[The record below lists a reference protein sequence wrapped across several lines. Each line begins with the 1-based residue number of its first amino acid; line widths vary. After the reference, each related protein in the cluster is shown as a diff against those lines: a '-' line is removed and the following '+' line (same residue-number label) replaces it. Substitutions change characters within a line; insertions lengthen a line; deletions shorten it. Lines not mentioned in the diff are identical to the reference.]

1 MAGKQ
6 PADDKGDDDKAKIRE
21 ARVRFVDRYRGLLK
35 ALQSCRQLEW
45 NIQTDNLSNAHAAQA
60 VGTKSGATAGPFEAC
75 PDVNELGGSF
85 RLQSDLPKAQL
96 LELCGKLWKEILQ
109 PGGCNPDGSMAHR
122 LLTTFDVFPKN
133 DFTTTPSCCKKVHA
147 WSLGD
152 PPWLNASRGGSEKSL
167 SVALQVGN
175 ARAVLRRL

>member
-1 MAGKQ
+1 M
-6 PADDKGDDDKAKIRE
+6 
-21 ARVRFVDRYRGLLK
+21 RFVDRYRGLLK

-96 LELCGKLWKEILQ
+96 LEVCGKLLKEILQ

-133 DFTTTPSCCKKVHA
+133 DLYHDTKLLQEGPRMIFRGSTVAQCI
-147 WSLGD
+147 
-152 PPWLNASRGGSEKSL
+152 SRGIRE
-167 SVALQVGN
+167 VAVGGL
-175 ARAVLRRL
+175 AS

>member
-96 LELCGKLWKEILQ
+96 LEVCGKLSK
-109 PGGCNPDGSMAHR
+109 
-122 LLTTFDVFPKN
+122 
-133 DFTTTPSCCKKVHA
+133 
-147 WSLGD
+147 
-152 PPWLNASRGGSEKSL
+152 
-167 SVALQVGN
+167 GN
-175 ARAVLRRL
+175 LATRRVQS